1 MKTYKESKLNNGIA
15 VITSEDPNA
24 DVVTISVW
32 VRAGSRY
39 EKGSE
44 RGYAHMLEH
53 MLLKGTKKRP
63 SIFDVNVVMD
73 RAGAMSNAST
83 NAEMVRVYIEVAKD
97 RLDDMFELLA
107 DIVRN
112 PLIDSQIL
120 ENEKKV
126 ILQEYNRAYDAP
138 GSRLWI
144 ESNKRVFDGHPLSH
158 YALGDKASIG
168 AATAESL
175 RQYYER
181 MFLPQRLAVVVSGG
195 VNHEKIAELAQTH
208 FGDME
213 PKTTGELDNFST
225 PTIHQGHAFEMMPTA
240 QTQLNF
246 SFVSP
251 AVSIRES
258 AAMDIYA
265 TFLGYKHTSL
275 LYQKLRHDL
284 GLVYSVG
291 VYHMQYSDAG
301 LFYISTSTTNPQ
313 EVIPA
318 IVDCA
323 INAAQYLTKDL
334 FEIYKEQL
342 INIITRETSGFSG
355 GIGYLGNSW
364 LHFGKLVTPDE
375 WKDII
380 KGITYEEMIE
390 MVGRLVTKDNLYIM
404 AVGEKEFP
412 MSSY

>member
-1 MKTYKESKLNNGIA
+1 
-15 VITSEDPNA
+15 
-24 DVVTISVW
+24 
-32 VRAGSRY
+32 
-39 EKGSE
+39 
-44 RGYAHMLEH
+44 MLEH
-53 MLLKGTKKRP
+53 MLLKGTKNRP
-63 SIFDVNVVMD
+63 SIFDVNVIMD
-73 RAGAMSNAST
+73 RAGAMSNAMT
-83 NAEMVRVYIEVAKD
+83 NTETVRAYIEVTKD
-97 RLDDMFELLA
+97 RLDDMFELMA
-107 DIVRN
+107 DIIRN
-112 PLIDSQIL
+112 PLLDSFVL

-126 ILQEYNRAYDAP
+126 ILQEYDRAYDTP
-138 GSRLWI
+138 SSRLWI
-144 ESNKRVFDGHPLSH
+144 ESSKRTFDNHPLSH
-158 YALGDKASIG
+158 YALGNKACIE
-168 AATAESL
+168 AATPELL

-181 MFLPQRLAVVVSGG
+181 MFLPQRIAVVVSGG
-195 VNHEKIAELAQTH
+195 ASHEKITELTQVH

-213 PKTTGELDNFST
+213 PKTMGDLDNFTT
-225 PTIHQGHAFEMMPTA
+225 PIIHRGHAFEIMPTT
-240 QTQLNF
+240 QTQLDF

-251 AVSIRES
+251 AVSMRES
-258 AAMDIYA
+258 AAIDIYA

-301 LFYISTSTTNPQ
+301 LFYISTSTTKPQ

-323 INAAQYLTKDL
+323 VNAAQYLTSDL

-342 INIITRETSGFSG
+342 INIITRETSGSSG

-364 LHFGKLVTPDE
+364 LHFGRLVAPNE

-390 MVGRLVTKDNLYIM
+390 MIGRLVTKDNLYIM

-412 MSSY
+412 MNSY